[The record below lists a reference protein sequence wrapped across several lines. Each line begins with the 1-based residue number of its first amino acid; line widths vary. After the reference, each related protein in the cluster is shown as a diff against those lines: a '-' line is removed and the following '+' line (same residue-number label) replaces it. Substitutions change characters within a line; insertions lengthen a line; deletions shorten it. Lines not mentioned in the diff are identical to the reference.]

1 MATVEEKKRTGYRVP
16 DDGIGRE
23 CCRCYKPAVWGE
35 TVPLSTGSVAFYY
48 CDRHWGA
55 PSCGGGLS
63 PKQRTAPFCK
73 PWCAGL
79 NSEPRA
85 VARRLSNLLTA
96 LGYID
101 SSTVEGTLPD
111 ELRDFRI
118 SLHERL
124 KAEGWR
130 ITGTRDGWKV
140 LPPKAPRKR

>member
-1 MATVEEKKRTGYRVP
+1 MGTK
-16 DDGIGRE
+16 DGPWCE
-23 CCRCYKPAVWGE
+23 
-35 TVPLSTGSVAFYY
+35 
-48 CDRHWGA
+48 
-55 PSCGGGLS
+55 
-63 PKQRTAPFCK
+63 

-101 SSTVEGTLPD
+101 SSTVKGTLPD